1 MRIRTRFTLWY
12 GAILCFCLLLVAALS
27 YIEFHRSSAESEDSD
42 EDSETVFATVL
53 WGCLPAAILG
63 LAGGW
68 ILMHKTL
75 APLQTLTQALQRID
89 EDNLH
94 EQLPRSKNGDE
105 LDRLSEVF
113 NKMTLRL
120 EQSFQRIRD
129 FTLDASH
136 ELKTPLTIL
145 HGQLET
151 ALSGCGYKPEQREF
165 LASQLDEVQR
175 LARIVDGLA
184 LLTKADAGQ
193 VILARVP
200 VRLDE
205 LVREALADAAMLAQS
220 MQVSVS
226 VERLEELTV
235 LGDRDRLRQL
245 LLNLSDNAVK
255 YNVLKGTI
263 VFDLSKRGHQ
273 AELLITNTGPGIAP
287 ENLRCVFNRFFRGDA
302 AHNRSIDGCGL
313 GLSIAQWIVQAH
325 GGSIFIESDP
335 DQVTKV
341 IVRLP
346 L

>member
-1 MRIRTRFTLWY
+1 MTIRARFTLWY
-12 GAILCFCLLLVAALS
+12 AAILCFSLLLVAGLS
-27 YIEFHRSSAESEDSD
+27 YYEFHKEKSADSD
-42 EDSETVFATVL
+42 EDSEAVFKTVL
-53 WGCLPAAILG
+53 WGGLPAAIFG
-63 LAGGW
+63 LIGGW
-68 ILMHKTL
+68 FLMHKTFQPIR
-75 APLQTLTQALQRID
+75 ALTQAAQKID

-105 LDRLSEVF
+105 LDRLTEVF
-113 NKMTLRL
+113 NKMTHRL
-120 EQSFQRIRD
+120 EQSFHRIRD

-151 ALSGCGYKPEQREF
+151 ALSNGGYKPEQREF

-193 VILARVP
+193 VTLAKAP

-205 LVREALADAAMLAQS
+205 LVHEAFADAAMLAQT
-220 MQVSVS
+220 QQIKVSLK
-226 VERLEELTV
+226 RLEELTV

-245 LLNLSDNAVK
+245 LLNLSDNAIK
-255 YNVLKGTI
+255 YNVREGT
-263 VFDLSKRGHQ
+263 VAFDLSKGDHH
-273 AELLITNTGPGIAP
+273 AELLVTNTGPGIAP
-287 ENLRCVFNRFFRGDA
+287 ENLPCVFNRFFRGDA
-302 AHNRSIDGCGL
+302 AHNRSIEGCGL
-313 GLSIAQWIVQAH
+313 GLSVAQWIVRAH
-325 GGSIFIESDP
+325 NGTIFIKSGQNQE
-335 DQVTKV
+335 TKV